1 MLEELVSTNVYVFGA
16 EVCEVN
22 IFRQRLGTM
31 TAYMAL
37 AYVQEDYGQTLR
49 EVGDKDGMPV
59 AGHSGNPVFVLE
71 QMRCYL
77 ESRFGPPEPK
87 PDFAID
93 PALDFRPIVEPPLR
107 DSRPRH

>member
-22 IFRQRLGTM
+22 IFRERLGEM

-37 AYVQEDYGQTLR
+37 AYVQEDHNQALR
-49 EVGDKDGMPV
+49 AVGDKDGMPV
-59 AGHSGNPVFVLE
+59 ARQSGNPVFVLE
-71 QMRCYL
+71 QMRRYL

-87 PDFAID
+87 PECAID
-93 PALDFRPIVEPPLR
+93 PALDFRPIIEPPLR